1 MKKKFIFGNSY
12 LNNLKQFWHNC
23 PRRMCG
29 QSLRKVGWGVL
40 ELLIG
45 NQKVTDRPTDMCK
58 AICLSSSKGRGE
70 GQSNIHSGRSMLKC
84 VFFSNNR
91 YKQTCREV
99 PMIYIKMCILLQH
112 LQSHW
117 QTLQLVIIEL
127 WAKAI
132 HATWHVHVVSKQ
144 MYFVF
149 KRRASEKLCFTP

>member
-1 MKKKFIFGNSY
+1 MNRVP
-12 LNNLKQFWHNC
+12 LL
-23 PRRMCG
+23 PRTDVWSEFEEGM
-29 QSLRKVGWGVL
+29 LRRSWVIDRKPKGY
-40 ELLIG
+40 
-45 NQKVTDRPTDMCK
+45 RPTDRHVQSNMP
-58 AICLSSSKGRGE
+58 LFFEGNGGGR

-84 VFFSNNR
+84 IFFSNNR

-149 KRRASEKLCFTP
+149 KRRASEKICFTP